1 MAYKQPAHSQW
12 ERVWIPVGAGLFVLA
27 LIVSAL
33 VVPQLRPLHFLQALI
48 YVAVAILARRRSPW
62 GFGAG
67 VTVATIWNSLN
78 LFVTHLMEAGTAEFW
93 SLLHTGHV
101 RRLDTLMV
109 LLGGLGHFILILA
122 CLTAFLQLKP
132 GMKEWGKFIAGGVLT
147 LAYLVLI
154 VVTTAP
160 H

>member
-1 MAYKQPAHSQW
+1 MTYERLDNSRW
-12 ERVWIPVGAGLFVLA
+12 ERVWILLGAGLFVLA

-33 VVPQLRPLHFLQALI
+33 VVPQLRPLHFFQALI
-48 YVAVAILARRRSPW
+48 YVVVVILVRRQSAW

-67 VTVATIWNSLN
+67 VTSATIWNGLN
-78 LFVTHLMEAGTAEFW
+78 LFVTHLMEAGAAELW
-93 SLLHTGHV
+93 LLLRTGHV

-109 LLGGLGHFILILA
+109 LLGGVGHFILILA
-122 CLTAFLQLKP
+122 CLTAFLHLKP
-132 GMKEWGKFIAGGVLT
+132 RMKEWGKFLAGGALT
-147 LAYLVLI
+147 VGYLVLI

>member
-1 MAYKQPAHSQW
+1 MTNERPAHSAW
-12 ERVWIPVGAGLFVLA
+12 ERAWIPIGAVLFVLA

-33 VVPQLRPLHFLQALI
+33 VVPQLRPLHFFQALI
-48 YVAVAILARRRSPW
+48 YVAVVILARRKSAW

-67 VTVATIWNSLN
+67 VTIAIIWNSLN
-78 LFVTHLMEAGTAEFW
+78 LFVTHLMQAGAAELW
-93 SLLHTGHV
+93 LLLRTGHV

-109 LLGGLGHFILILA
+109 LVGGVGHFILIVA
-122 CLTAFLQLKP
+122 CLTAFLRLKP
-132 GMKEWGKFIAGGVLT
+132 GMKQWGKFIAGGVLT

-154 VVTTAP
+154 VVTMAP